1 MPDAKSNEEAIE
13 RLRKARGF
21 LFDLDGTLVLGNK
34 ANKNLDPLPGALELT
49 NHLSEAGIPFVV
61 FTNGTVRTTSAY
73 IDMLRPAGFPIADGA
88 MITPS
93 SVAADYLARNKFKR
107 VLVLGCEGV
116 WRPLEEAGIDVI
128 LPDAAVGEVDAVYV
142 GWYREFTM
150 SDIEAA
156 CEAVWNGAALFTA
169 SSVPFFATT
178 KGRAM
183 GTSFVITA
191 AITAVTGK
199 EATVLGKP
207 STEALDYAARILGVE
222 KSEIAVVGDD
232 PELEMGMARDGGALA
247 VAVTTGLN
255 DQAAFLANLPEHRPD
270 IIFANVA
277 EVYACLRG

>member
-1 MPDAKSNEEAIE
+1 MA

-21 LFDLDGTLVLGNK
+21 IFDMDGTLVLGNK

-49 NHLSEAGIPFVV
+49 NHLKAIGIPFVV
-61 FTNGTVRTTSAY
+61 FTNGTVRTPAAY
-73 IDMLRPAGFPIADGA
+73 IEMLRPTGFPIADGA
-88 MITPS
+88 MMTPS
-93 SVAADYLARNKFKR
+93 SVAADYLARSEFR
-107 VLVLGCEGV
+107 RILVLGCEGV
-116 WRPLEEAGIDVI
+116 WRPLEEAGLEVV
-128 LPDAAVGEVDAVYV
+128 LPDAEVGDVDAVYV

-156 CEAVWNGAALFTA
+156 CEAVWNEAALFTA
-169 SSVPFFATT
+169 SSVPFFATN

-199 EATVLGKP
+199 EAVVLGKP
-207 STEALDYAARILGVE
+207 SMEALDYAARILGID
-222 KSEIAVVGDD
+222 KSAMAVVGDD
-232 PELEMGMARDGGALA
+232 PELEMGMARAGGALA

-255 DQAAFLANLPEHRPD
+255 DEAAFLARPPESRAD